1 MVHFLLS
8 IININAKTWKFKN
21 AKLFP
26 PEAPET
32 GRRVVVAS
40 GRAVAGSDGLGE
52 STVTEARR
60 SSGGVDIAY
69 TVRLL
74 HTPHQ
79 PILPCLINNS
89 LPPTTSTENTRRM
102 HIISGQ
108 SLFNVM

>member
-1 MVHFLLS
+1 MLKLGNVKMLNSFLQ
-8 IININAKTWKFKN
+8 K
-21 AKLFP
+21 
-26 PEAPET
+26 APET
-32 GRRVVVAS
+32 RRRVVVAS

-52 STVTEARR
+52 STVTGARR

-102 HIISGQ
+102 HIVSGQ

>member
-1 MVHFLLS
+1 MLNS
-8 IININAKTWKFKN
+8 SPKSSGDKAEGCSGER
-21 AKLFP
+21 P
-26 PEAPET
+26 
-32 GRRVVVAS
+32 RR
-40 GRAVAGSDGLGE
+40 GWLRGSDGLGE

-102 HIISGQ
+102 HIVSGQ